1 MKKAKKSEAASEY
14 LRYLDDLS
22 YKINQTS
29 L

>member
-1 MKKAKKSEAASEY
+1 MKKSKKTDTASDY

-29 L
+29 I